1 MKVIKTPA
9 KPALKD
15 RFTVGTNMVFALE
28 QFDGRGYTTTYVRVK
43 IVKVNRVTVD
53 VEKANGTVWRLEG
66 REIDNLLVAKPKDP
80 EYYFDGRNGTWI

>member
-1 MKVIKTPA
+1 MKVIKTPT

-28 QFDGRGYTTTYVRVK
+28 QFDGRGYTTTYVGVK
-43 IVKVNRVTVD
+43 IVKVNRKTVD

-66 REIDNLLVAKPKDP
+66 LEIDKLFVTTPQAA
-80 EYYFDGRNGTWI
+80 EYFFDGRNGTRI